1 MSKLNRKERKL
12 LKLLTKHNQLS
23 KEFIEKSIGKNY
35 SDVIDSL
42 CNQEL
47 VYRKHAE
54 GQDYF
59 YETDT
64 LCLFPTIPEG
74 DYVISDKGKEILN
87 RRVITSKG
95 LSEAFKA
102 VLGVIQE
109 ILKILKAF
117 L

>member
-12 LKLLTKHNQLS
+12 LKLLIKHTQLS
-23 KEFIEKSIGKNY
+23 EKFIRKSIGKNY

-47 VYRKHAE
+47 VYRKHTE

-74 DYVISDKGKEILN
+74 DYVISDKGRKALNKPAITFEKFAKVIKGITEI
-87 RRVITSKG
+87 I
-95 LSEAFKA
+95 
-102 VLGVIQE
+102 IW
-109 ILKILKAF
+109 ILKMLKQIR
-117 L
+117 